1 MFPSQLDSANYFTDG
16 EQIACL
22 KWDRYSSNTGGLCIF
37 PQYLGKGKTI
47 DGGAVTSAQSCQQAK
62 QSRISAQLEL
72 IDRSLPK
79 ELN

>member
-22 KWDRYSSNTGGLCIF
+22 KWDRYSSNTGGLCIL

-47 DGGAVTSAQSCQQAK
+47 DGGAVTSAYDA
-62 QSRISAQLEL
+62 L
-72 IDRSLPK
+72 IAHGCEGKWLFC
-79 ELN
+79 